1 MFQIGDRRWLNAD
14 FPEVTSQLSIIGLS
28 WADAAGILQTI
39 ETARLVQRSAHVFQ
53 ERARRTG
60 MDLTKN
66 RERLF
71 QAFRRVV
78 LLGKVFAKHFIA
90 LFCLEKLLQ
99 SISSRCFAWKSLCKA
114 FHRVVLLGKAFAKHF
129 IALFCLEKSLQSIS
143 SRFFVWRRH
152 YWVGGTL
159 PGIVLH

>member
-28 WADAAGILQTI
+28 WADAAEILQTI

-78 LLGKVFAKHFIA
+78 LLGKVFAKHFA
-90 LFCLEKLLQ
+90 AFLCLETPLLGWRHGKRGKTCIHPEFSSGYQRGLLQ
-99 SISSRCFAWKSLCKA
+99 LRGEE
-114 FHRVVLLGKAFAKHF
+114 VLLSDE
-129 IALFCLEKSLQSIS
+129 LLEKIS
-143 SRFFVWRRH
+143 VE
-152 YWVGGTL
+152 L
-159 PGIVLH
+159 K

>member
-1 MFQIGDRRWLNAD
+1 MKRLAIK
-14 FPEVTSQLSIIGLS
+14 SCLSET
-28 WADAAGILQTI
+28 GIYPVVLQTI

-66 RERLF
+66 RERPF
-71 QAFRRVV
+71 PGISSRCFAWKSFCKAFRRVV

-90 LFCLEKLLQ
+90 LFCLEKSLQ

-114 FHRVVLLGKAFAKHF
+114 FHRVVLLGKVFEKHF
-129 IALFCLEKSLQSIS
+129 VALFC
-143 SRFFVWRRH
+143 
-152 YWVGGTL
+152 
-159 PGIVLH
+159 